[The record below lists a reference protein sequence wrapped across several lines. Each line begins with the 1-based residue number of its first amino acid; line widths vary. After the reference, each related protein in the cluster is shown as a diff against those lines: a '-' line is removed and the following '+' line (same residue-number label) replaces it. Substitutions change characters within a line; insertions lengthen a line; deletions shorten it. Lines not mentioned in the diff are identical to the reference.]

1 MHRNDSRGTAT
12 FLSRPPA
19 ATVRRVCL
27 CESLC
32 GVASR
37 SPLRPGQSCVAH
49 ASRCTPRF
57 PLGAMLGEAR
67 EPPRAPQVWLRHAL
81 SSIPPTVGTYLF
93 LGGGCRVQRRGK
105 ARVPARKLLPSGRLR
120 ACDHEGPWSAGG
132 QAAGASVALP
142 FSPHRA
148 PRQDVLVGHN
158 DSCQWVGSGS
168 LCPAVTG
175 TRQGPCPEGGSWL
188 LGQSGF
194 KPSCPAA
201 PPPVRRGRSQAAHV
215 HVCAAH
221 AFVSVCLT
229 PPVGYVCVCLH
240 ECMGCMCVHVYN
252 VCACVTEHGQGRGA
266 PGGLLTPPW
275 PHARP
280 PWTQEAAPGA
290 LLARRGACGPAW
302 PMGRGGR
309 PGHRSGLEVCCVS
322 R

>member
-12 FLSRPPA
+12 FLSPPPA

-32 GVASR
+32 GVVSR

-67 EPPRAPQVWLRHAL
+67 EPPRAPQVGLRHAL

-132 QAAGASVALP
+132 QAVGASVALP

-175 TRQGPCPEGGSWL
+175 TRQGPCPEGGL
-188 LGQSGF
+188 LAARTVWVQTQLPSGSSAGAEGAE
-194 KPSCPAA
+194 PGRARPRVCRAC
-201 PPPVRRGRSQAAHV
+201 VR
-215 HVCAAH
+215 
-221 AFVSVCLT
+221 
-229 PPVGYVCVCLH
+229 VCVFDSASRI
-240 ECMGCMCVHVYN
+240 CVRLF
-252 VCACVTEHGQGRGA
+252 A
-266 PGGLLTPPW
+266 
-275 PHARP
+275 
-280 PWTQEAAPGA
+280 
-290 LLARRGACGPAW
+290 
-302 PMGRGGR
+302 
-309 PGHRSGLEVCCVS
+309 
-322 R
+322 